1 MKRLFWHTEKLF
13 GNGDVN
19 FQWQT
24 SKANYLVTCG
34 SNGHVNVFN
43 RHGEP
48 NYDFATKVSGHCTGL
63 AWDPDGDVLA
73 ISSDQNSHVIL
84 WDTTMNRTIDLD
96 VGLREPITAIQWSA
110 SAKLAVGSAKGN
122 LQVYNHRADKRLP
135 APVAKHTKKIV
146 SLCWSRDEKLAL
158 ASEDKNISVSDANG
172 DHICQLGVRADPSM
186 VEFSDMKMDEKLH
199 VDGQDNTIS
208 AVIGGKTLLLLN
220 LHDVDNPIELAF
232 QSKYGTIVTYKWYG
246 DGYLM
251 LGFSLGY
258 FIMISTHMK
267 EIGQELF
274 QTKAHKSTLSAVDLN
289 WRMNKVAVAGDSC
302 VKVHDMSD
310 LRETEQIITVEEESS
325 TSLAL
330 SGASTRASLA
340 KQSAGPTE
348 VDKVAYTND
357 GQLVAV
363 STKAGSLHVFLAKL
377 PSLGEAFGTRIA
389 ILSSLLEV
397 TISNSVLQEPDI
409 SISLEL
415 EPAFLALG
423 PFHLAVGMNNCVWFY
438 ELLDRG
444 ENTAPVRSN
453 RRSKSGQTKVTQREY
468 MGTVSEVKLSEKF
481 AAVRCQNSVQLHRV
495 GMSSLEDDESSS
507 KLFPE
512 NAQTEGVITAIALT
526 PHFFIYAT
534 NKGSINYFS
543 LEDWCPITHFQHA
556 KPVTRIFP
564 EITGTRLLAV
574 DDIHQAFVYCP
585 IDDSLVAVE
594 ELPNKVEGVLW
605 ENYEPDKHI
614 FATYDDKNL
623 HTFVYVR
630 DSIYDSSC
638 KKVGGAT
645 PLYHGHRPVMLHNGQ
660 VFCQSPG
667 GKMITITLSTHTN
680 NNNPSSGGNT
690 NRDASQEGVNADDVY
705 LDNMLKMNKIQD
717 ALSILGCQKL
727 NSSSDSMSHQGV
739 TRLKGF
745 AEAALAHLRLDY
757 AIRFYQMMGDVGM
770 VMNCKDLLAIEDKRL
785 LCGHIAAFVGEF
797 DRAQEHFLAST
808 NPKAALDMRRD
819 LLHWE
824 TAMTLAQNL
833 SPEDLPFI
841 SREYANQL
849 EFQGDYLNAL
859 QHFEQGLNVDDTN
872 TQGSLIGQAESEHQ
886 IGCAAGVARTAIR
899 LGDIRRGIG
908 IAHTHPSRVLK
919 KECAAILEQMKQYI
933 ESAQLYEKAGFYEKA
948 ATVYIKCKNWGKVG
962 ELLPHI
968 TSPKLHLQYAKAR
981 EAEGKFRE
989 AIQAYS
995 SAKDFDN
1002 VIRILVDHLQNPE
1015 EAVRIVRETGSIEGA
1030 KLVAKFFVR
1039 LNDMESAIQFLVMS
1053 KCHDEAFQL
1062 ASTHHHMK
1070 TYASILGDDVSEED
1084 YKSVAVYFETEEKD
1098 PFLAGKFFYKSKQ
1111 YPRAVK
1117 HLLRCPITPAT
1128 ENDPNINPIEI
1139 AIKAVGEADD
1149 EVLTHQLMDFLMGE
1163 FDNEP
1168 KDAKYLF
1175 RLYMALGQYREAAKT
1190 ATIIAR
1196 EEQNSGNYR
1205 IAHDVLFGMFA
1216 DLKDNSIKIPQE
1228 MATNLMLLH
1237 SYLLV
1242 RVHVKKG
1249 DHLKA
1254 ANLLV
1259 RVANNISK
1267 FPSHVIQILTSTVV
1281 ECHRSGMRGSAFDYA
1296 SMLMRQEYRQN
1307 IDPKYKSKIENIVRK
1322 QDKSEIDAGTSACPY
1337 CNFELPDY
1345 QLSCSECKNNV
1356 PYCIATGRHLVK
1368 DNWTVCP
1375 VEKCGFPAIF
1385 TEFQAFLESEGG
1397 CPMCGTAMPAHSVSR
1412 LEGDQVKQAL
1422 AIAAGLQSTQD
1433 SGATNNENSSNE

>member
-13 GNGDVN
+13 GSGDVN
-19 FQWQT
+19 FEWQS

-48 NYDFATKVSGHCTGL
+48 NYDFATKISGNCTGL
-63 AWDPDGDVLA
+63 CWDPDGDVLA
-73 ISSDQNSHVIL
+73 ISSDQNSHIVL
-84 WDTTMNRTIDLD
+84 WDTTMGKTIDLD
-96 VGLREPITAIQWSA
+96 VGIREPITAIQWST

-135 APVAKHTKKIV
+135 APVAKHTKKIT
-146 SLCWSRDEKLAL
+146 SLVWSRDEKLAL
-158 ASEDKNISVSDANG
+158 ASEDRAISVSDANG
-172 DHICQLGVRADPSM
+172 DHICQLSVRADPTM
-186 VEFSDMKMDEKLH
+186 VEFSDMKMDERPTI
-199 VDGQDNTIS
+199 DGQDNTIS

-220 LHDVDNPIELAF
+220 LHDVENPIELAF
-232 QSKYGTIVTYKWYG
+232 QQKYGYIATYKWYG

-251 LGFSLGY
+251 LGFSLG
-258 FIMISTHMK
+258 FFVMISTHMK

-274 QTKAHKSTLSAVDLN
+274 QTKAHKSRLSTIDLN
-289 WRMNKVAVAGDSC
+289 WKMGKVAVAGDGC
-302 VKVHDMSD
+302 VKMHDMSD
-310 LRETEQIITVEEESS
+310 LRETEQIITVEDESA

-330 SGASTRASLA
+330 SGGSVRASMA
-340 KQSAGPTE
+340 KQGGGGPTE
-348 VDKVAYTND
+348 VDKVSFTND

-409 SISLEL
+409 SIQLEL

-438 ELLDRG
+438 ELLDR
-444 ENTAPVRSN
+444 A
-453 RRSKSGQTKVTQREY
+453 GQTRVTQREY
-468 MGTVSEVKLSEKF
+468 MGTVCEVKLSEKY
-481 AAVRCQNSVQLHRV
+481 AAVRCQNNVQLHKV
-495 GMSSLEDDESSS
+495 GVSSLEDDVTSS

-512 NAQTEGVITAIALT
+512 NPQIEGTITTIALT
-526 PHFFIYAT
+526 PQFFIYAT

-543 LEDWCPITHFQHA
+543 LEEWCSITHFQHS
-556 KPVTRIFP
+556 KGVTRIFP
-564 EITGTRLLAV
+564 EITGTRLLAL
-574 DDIHQAFVYCP
+574 DEINQAFIYSP
-585 IDDSLVAVE
+585 IDDVMVPVQD
-594 ELPNKVEGVLW
+594 LPTKVDGVLW
-605 ENYEPDKHI
+605 ENHEQDKHI
-614 FATYDDKNL
+614 FVTFDDKNL

-630 DSIYDSSC
+630 DSIYESSC
-638 KKVGGAT
+638 KRVGSAT
-645 PLYHGHRPVMLHNGQ
+645 ALYHGHRPVMLHNGQ
-660 VFCQSPG
+660 VYCQSPG
-667 GKMITITLSTHTN
+667 GKLISITLSTHTN
-680 NNNPSSGGNT
+680 NNTTSNKLDNNGDPMTADDLYVNNLLLCHKYHEAYAILASSNNNSQSGG
-690 NRDASQEGVNADDVY
+690 GVNNMTTSADQVSPQKVSQ
-705 LDNMLKMNKIQD
+705 LKSLAED
-717 ALSILGCQKL
+717 ALAC
-727 NSSSDSMSHQGV
+727 
-739 TRLKGF
+739 
-745 AEAALAHLRLDY
+745 LRLDY
-757 AIRFYQMMGDVGM
+757 AIKFYQMLGDVGM
-770 VMNCKDLLAIEDKRL
+770 VMNCKDLLEIEDKRL

-819 LLHWE
+819 LLNWE

-833 SPEDLPFI
+833 SPEDLPYI

-849 EFQGDYLNAL
+849 EFQGDYLTAL
-859 QHFEQGLNVDDTN
+859 QHFEQGLNVDA
-872 TQGSLIGQAESEHQ
+872 GIIGQESDHQ
-886 IGCAAGVARTAIR
+886 IACAAGVARTAIR

-908 IAHTHPSRVLK
+908 IAHTHPSRLLK
-919 KECAAILEQMKQYI
+919 KECAAILEHMKQYI
-933 ESAQLYEKAGFYEKA
+933 ESAQLYEKAGFFEKA
-948 ATVYIKCKNWGKVG
+948 AIVYIKCKNWGKVG

-968 TSPKLHLQYAKAR
+968 ASPKLHLQYAKAR
-981 EAEGKFRE
+981 EAEGKYRE
-989 AIQAYS
+989 AIQAYT

-1002 VIRILVDHLQNPE
+1002 VIRIQVDHLQNPE

-1039 LNDMESAIQFLVMS
+1039 MNDMESAIQFLVMS

-1062 ASTHHHMK
+1062 ASSHHHMK
-1070 TYASILGDDVSEED
+1070 TYASILGDDASLED

-1098 PFLAGKFFYKSKQ
+1098 PFLAGKFFYRSKQ
-1111 YPRAVK
+1111 YSRAVK
-1117 HLLRCPITPAT
+1117 HLLRCPITAAT
-1128 ENDPNINPIEI
+1128 ESDPNINPIEI
-1139 AIKAVGEADD
+1139 AIKAVGEAED

-1175 RLYMALGQYREAAKT
+1175 KLYMALSQYREAAKT
-1190 ATIIAR
+1190 AVIIAR
-1196 EEQNSGNYR
+1196 EEQNGGNYR

-1242 RVHVKKG
+1242 RVYMKKG
-1249 DHLKA
+1249 DHVKA

-1281 ECHRSGMRGSAFDYA
+1281 ECHRSGMKGSAFDYA

-1322 QDKSEIDAGTSACPY
+1322 QDKSEIEAGVSACPY
-1337 CNFELPDY
+1337 CGVDLPDY
-1345 QLSCSECKNNV
+1345 QLTCSECKNNI

-1375 VEKCGFPAIF
+1375 VPKCAFPAIF
-1385 TEFQAFLESEGG
+1385 TEMQAYLESEGA
-1397 CPMCGTAMPAHSVSR
+1397 CPMCGTSMPAHNVTR
-1412 LEGDQVKQAL
+1412 LDEEQVRGAL
-1422 AIAAGLQSTQD
+1422 ASAAGLQSENTTVNNNPGFGD
-1433 SGATNNENSSNE
+1433 GTNFSDD